1 MKKLLSMLIILAMV
15 LTPIVSFAEA
25 GITKEETVYVITK
38 SDGKPDDVIVSDHL
52 INNSKYK
59 SIEDKSDLNYIENV
73 KGEEKFRKKGNN
85 LTWEASGND
94 IYYQGK
100 TNKEIPVN
108 MNVSYAMNGEKFS
121 GEKMQ
126 GKKGDF
132 KINIDFSTSNGIP
145 FVILTGILVHDE
157 NYSGIKINNGK
168 VIDDGEKTIV
178 AGIAAPGILDEY
190 NTVTI
195 TGHTTSFDVTDIMTL
210 ATNSIFDDI
219 DFDMFGNLNFDDQ
232 IRQLDKGSKQLVD
245 GSRKLYRGLLKL
257 NNAAPKLADGIGQLN
272 TGASTLAS
280 GTLQLKAGVT
290 QLYPG
295 AVQLHDGIVSMQ
307 SGVNAMNLESKISEM
322 TSGLN
327 QLSAGI
333 TKMTAASDT
342 VLSSA
347 DAAIEIASSIINSLS
362 EKIGTENTQ
371 TLLYALNGASQY
383 IQGAKAINNSTTSP
397 QLPTGGINQTV
408 SGAVQQINAGLSG
421 VSISALTSGLSQLES
436 GSQSLAN
443 GLGQMSGSIG
453 DETDEKTLVGGAA
466 ALAKGMEQ
474 LNSQTGTLLSGIQ
487 DLTDGSGKLADGME
501 QLYDEGIKK
510 IVDLYNGDLKN
521 IVNEIESL
529 VNSGKSYNN
538 FSEIG
543 PGMTGSVKFI
553 FKTAVE

>member
-59 SIEDKSDLNYIENV
+59 SIEDKSDLKDIENV
-73 KGEEKFRKKGNN
+73 KGEEKFKKKGKD
-85 LTWEASGND
+85 LIWEASGND

-100 TNKEIPVN
+100 TNKEVPVKI
-108 MNVSYAMNGEKFS
+108 NVSYALNGEKFS
-121 GEKMQ
+121 GEEMQ

-132 KINIDFSTSNGIP
+132 KINIDFSISNGTP
-145 FVILTGILVHDE
+145 FVILTGILVQDE
-157 NYSGIKINNGK
+157 NYSRIKINNGK

-178 AGIAAPGILDEY
+178 AGIAAPEILDEY
-190 NTVTI
+190 NSVTI

-219 DFDMFGNLNFDDQ
+219 DFDKFGNLNFDDQ
-232 IRQLDKGSKQLVD
+232 IKQLDKGSKQLVD

-257 NNAAPKLADGIGQLN
+257 NNAAPKLANGIGQLN
-272 TGASTLAS
+272 TGASTLAA
-280 GTLQLKAGVT
+280 GTLQLKAGVE

-307 SGVNAMNLESKISEM
+307 SGVNAMNLGSKIGEM
-322 TSGLN
+322 TTGLN
-327 QLSAGI
+327 QLSAGVSQ
-333 TKMTAASDT
+333 MTAKSNA
-342 VLSSA
+342 VLTSA
-347 DAAIEIASSIINSLS
+347 DAAIEIASNIIKSLS
-362 EKIGTENTQ
+362 GTIEIENTQ
-371 TLLYALNGASQY
+371 ALLYALDGARQY
-383 IQGAKAINNSTTSP
+383 IQRAEAINNSTPSSL
-397 QLPTGGINQTV
+397 LPTGGINQTV
-408 SGAVQQINAGLSG
+408 SGAVQQINSGLSG
-421 VSISALTSGLSQLES
+421 VSISSLSSGLSQLES
-436 GSQSLAN
+436 GSQSLAD
-443 GLGQMSGSIG
+443 GLGQLSGSVG
-453 DETDEKTLVGGAA
+453 DETDEKTLVGGAST
-466 ALAKGMEQ
+466 LAKGMEQ

-487 DLTDGSGKLADGME
+487 DLTDGSSELADGME

-510 IVDLYNGDLKN
+510 IVDLYNGDLKD
-521 IVNEIESL
+521 IVNEIDNL

-543 PGMTGSVKFI
+543 QEMTGNVKFI